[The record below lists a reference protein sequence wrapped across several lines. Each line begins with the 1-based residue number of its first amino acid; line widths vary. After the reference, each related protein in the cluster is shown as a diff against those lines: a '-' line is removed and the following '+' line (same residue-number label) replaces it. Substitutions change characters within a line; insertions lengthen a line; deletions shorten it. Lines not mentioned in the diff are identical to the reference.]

1 MAFVIPVVWSSGIGL
16 AVRGKPS
23 LVVSLVSDS
32 RPGQSKP
39 PSPTSGPCLA
49 MPPKAENKSGVFVT
63 IAGGAHVMM
72 IYQRSPHIRGALQ
85 SLAQQCRDLI
95 LRCAPRHFRIKQELL
110 SGFRECDGLG
120 SAIRAFPNFFYP
132 PI

>member
-23 LVVSLVSDS
+23 LVSQPRVQFAT
-32 RPGQSKP
+32 RPKPKAPQSP
-39 PSPTSGPCLA
+39 RLA

-85 SLAQQCRDLI
+85 SLAQ
-95 LRCAPRHFRIKQELL
+95 
-110 SGFRECDGLG
+110 
-120 SAIRAFPNFFYP
+120 
-132 PI
+132 